1 MKNIGIFCKTLLKG
15 GTEKQ
20 ALILSKLLTEQ
31 KFNVFLITWGNQ
43 IDPENIS
50 YIQTNSLKYFPLEGN
65 LLNKFL
71 GFIGLI
77 KRNNLKLVISY
88 LTLPNTVSG
97 ISRFF
102 VRDVIRIGGIR
113 NERLPY
119 MKFLFERYIH
129 NHLND
134 ATVFNNYAGRDRFIS
149 KGFNAEKVYVI
160 QNAIEIGKKN
170 GSVNKSS
177 SLINIVTVS
186 RFVKQKDFRTALYSF
201 NELVIRNPQNQFTY
215 YLIGYGSRER
225 KIRALA
231 SALKLDDKIKL
242 MINPSKIREI
252 LIDCD
257 IYLSTSLFEGLSN
270 SIMEAMAAG
279 LPIVATDVG
288 DNQYLIKDGFNGY
301 LTPCKDIN
309 MIVDKLTL
317 LARSEKMRN
326 DFGTRSQRI
335 IESNFSQDNLLK
347 EYLNLIS
354 KLQVTNN

>member
-1 MKNIGIFCKTLLKG
+1 MKFHGYLRLLK
-15 GTEKQ
+15 E
-20 ALILSKLLTEQ
+20 
-31 KFNVFLITWGNQ
+31 
-43 IDPENIS
+43 
-50 YIQTNSLKYFPLEGN
+50 
-65 LLNKFL
+65 
-71 GFIGLI
+71 
-77 KRNNLKLVISY
+77 NNLRLVFSY
-88 LTLPNTVSG
+88 LTLPNTISG

-119 MKFLFERYIH
+119 LKFLFERFIH

-134 ATVFNNYAGRDRFIS
+134 ATVFNNFAGREKFIG
-149 KGFNAEKVYVI
+149 KGFAAEKIYVI
-160 QNAIEIGKKN
+160 QNAIAISKIN

-201 NELVIRNPQNQFTY
+201 NELVARNPQNRFAY
-215 YLIGYGSRER
+215 YLIGYGKGEQR
-225 KIRALA
+225 IRALA
-231 SALKLDDKIKL
+231 SSLNLDDKIKL

-252 LIDCD
+252 LTDCD

-288 DNQYLIKDGFNGY
+288 DNQYLVKDGFNGY
-301 LTPCKDIN
+301 LTPCKDID

-326 DFGTRSQRI
+326 DFGSRSQRI
-335 IESNFSQDNLLK
+335 LESNFSQDNLLK

-354 KLQVTNN
+354 KLQVSHN